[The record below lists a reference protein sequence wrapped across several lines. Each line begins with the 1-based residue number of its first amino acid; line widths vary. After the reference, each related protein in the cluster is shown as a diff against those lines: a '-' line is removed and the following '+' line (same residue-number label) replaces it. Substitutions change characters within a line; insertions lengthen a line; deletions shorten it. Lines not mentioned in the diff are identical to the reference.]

1 MNVPYISFNN
11 QFLIKEM
18 RVFND
23 EICYPEKYSMEVSK
37 LFKSRYNL
45 HHDCY
50 NHKTI
55 HAYELMVVDILIE
68 CHGVLYDFKK
78 DIFDPEKY
86 LELDDSIIDQIQY
99 DDDPR
104 LKTAQNLIERM

>member
-11 QFLIKEM
+11 QFLIKDM
-18 RVFND
+18 RVVD
-23 EICYPEKYSMEVSK
+23 DQICYPEKYSMEVSK

-55 HAYELMVVDILIE
+55 HAHELMVVDILLMVQDTNYI
-68 CHGVLYDFKK
+68 DFKK
-78 DIFDPEKY
+78 VIYDPEQY
-86 LELDDSIIDQIQY
+86 LMLDDSILDEI
-99 DDDPR
+99 
-104 LKTAQNLIERM
+104 